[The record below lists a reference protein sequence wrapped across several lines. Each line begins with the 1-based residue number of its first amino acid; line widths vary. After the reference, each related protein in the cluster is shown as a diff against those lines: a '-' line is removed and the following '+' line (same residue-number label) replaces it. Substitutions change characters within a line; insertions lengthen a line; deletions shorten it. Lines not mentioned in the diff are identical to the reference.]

1 MSVEV
6 NDRLKLRPSVA
17 VVSNGDVTEF
27 FLSDIRRTIV
37 LRMQKEVSSLLF
49 GLNGK
54 LSIGEFLNAN
64 NLSER
69 IGEVL
74 PLLTYLNDNCVLL
87 KMDSDYGDAYT
98 RYPRVYSLLEN
109 YFPKQ
114 SMVEEH
120 FSQVRNSSVMIIGLG
135 SVGTWVAQSLLM
147 SGIKHFVLV
156 DADKVELSNLH
167 RQCGLAEAGIGSLKT
182 ETFSKHLKEMDED
195 VEIECIEDWLD
206 EDFFEKHNVGNVD
219 LIINCADKPTVDETS
234 LIVGKYAMSHGIP
247 HIVGGGYNLH
257 QSLIGQVVIPGKTAC
272 LECFRMNLDDLNE
285 IDTSNIRKL
294 ENSNRRVGS
303 FPPLSALS
311 SAITANEAFKVLA
324 GLDNLTMT
332 EQRTEFL
339 LRKLNF
345 ANVEMHRRH
354 DCKWCG
360 YEGAYYKL
368 QGNKDQ

>member
-1 MSVEV
+1 MSVEI

-27 FLSDIRRTIV
+27 FLSDIRKTIV
-37 LRMQKEVSSLLF
+37 LRMQEEVAQLLF
-49 GLNGK
+49 GLDGNKSIADFLEGNG
-54 LSIGEFLNAN
+54 LSGQTD
-64 NLSER
+64 
-69 IGEVL
+69 EVL
-74 PLLTYLNDNCVLL
+74 PLLDFLNENCVLL
-87 KMDSDYGDAYT
+87 KMDQDYGKDYN

-109 YFPKQ
+109 YSQ
-114 SMVEEH
+114 SQG
-120 FSQVRNSSVMIIGLG
+120 QVNERIKKVQGSRVMIIGLG

-147 SGIKHFVLV
+147 SGVKHFLLV
-156 DADKVELSNLH
+156 DADRVELSNLH
-167 RQCGLAEAGIGSLKT
+167 RQCGLTEASIGELKT
-182 ETFSKHLKEMDED
+182 EAFTKRLLEMDSE
-195 VEIECIEDWLD
+195 VQIESIVDWLD
-206 EDFFEKHNVGNVD
+206 EDFFERHEIGHVD

-234 LIVGKYAMSHGIP
+234 YIVGKYAMPHGIP

-257 QSLIGQVVIPGKTAC
+257 QSLVGQVVIPGKTAC

-294 ENSNRRVGS
+294 ENKNRRIGS

-324 GLDNLTMT
+324 GLDNLVMAG
-332 EQRTEFL
+332 QRTEFL

-345 ANVEMHRRH
+345 ANVEMHRRP

-360 YEGAYYKL
+360 YEGEYYQL
-368 QGNKDQ
+368 QRDQN

>member
-1 MSVEV
+1 MSVEI

-27 FLSDIRRTIV
+27 FLSDIRKTIV
-37 LRMQKEVSSLLF
+37 LRMEEDVVKLLF
-49 GLNGK
+49 DFDGK
-54 LSIGEFLNAN
+54 QTVEEFLEAN
-64 NLSER
+64 QLRDRAE
-69 IGEVL
+69 EVL
-74 PLLTYLNDNCVLL
+74 PLLDYLNRNCVLL
-87 KMDSDYGDAYT
+87 NTDQEYGDGYS
-98 RYPRVYSLLEN
+98 RYPRIYSLLEN
-109 YFPKQ
+109 YCTTQ
-114 SMVEEH
+114 QQVEEKFH
-120 FSQVRNSSVMIIGLG
+120 RIQKSRVMIIGLG

-147 SGIKHFVLV
+147 SGVRQFLFV

-167 RQCGLAEAGIGSLKT
+167 RQCGLTEASIGQLKT
-182 ETFSKHLKEMDED
+182 VAFSKRLKEMDST
-195 VEIECIEDWLD
+195 VQTECIVDWLD
-206 EDFFEKHNVGNVD
+206 NSFFERHTIGHVD

-234 LIVGKYAMSHGIP
+234 LIVGKYAMPHGIP

-257 QSLIGQVVIPGKTAC
+257 QSLVGQVVIPGKTAC

-294 ENSNRRVGS
+294 ENKNRRVGS

-324 GLDNLTMT
+324 GLDNLTMAG
-332 EQRTEFL
+332 QRTEFL

-345 ANVEMHRRH
+345 ANVEMKRRH

-360 YEGAYYKL
+360 YEGKYYQL
-368 QGNKDQ
+368 QRDKD

>member
-1 MSVEV
+1 MSVEI

-27 FLSDIRRTIV
+27 FLSDIRKSIV
-37 LRMQKEVSSLLF
+37 LRMQEEVAKLLF
-49 GLNGK
+49 GLDGNK
-54 LSIGEFLNAN
+54 SIGVFLEVNGLSDRMGEVMPLLDFLN
-64 NLSER
+64 
-69 IGEVL
+69 
-74 PLLTYLNDNCVLL
+74 TKCVLI
-87 KMDSDYGDAYT
+87 KSDQDYGEDYN

-109 YFPKQ
+109 YCLSQ
-114 SMVEEH
+114 RQVEDRFLKLRE
-120 FSQVRNSSVMIIGLG
+120 SRVLIIGLG
-135 SVGTWVAQSLLM
+135 SVGTWVTQSLLM
-147 SGIKHFVLV
+147 SGVKHFLLV

-167 RQCGLAEAGIGSLKT
+167 RQCGLTEACIGQLKT
-182 ETFSKHLKEMDED
+182 EAFTKHLMEMDSEAQ
-195 VEIECIEDWLD
+195 IECIVDWLD
-206 EDFFEKHNVGNVD
+206 EDFFQRHDVGHVD

-234 LIVGKYAMSHGIP
+234 YIVGKYAMPQGIP
-247 HIVGGGYNLH
+247 HVVGGGYNLH
-257 QSLIGQVVIPGKTAC
+257 QTLVGQVVIPGKTAC

-294 ENSNRRVGS
+294 ENRNRRVGS

-324 GLDNLTMT
+324 GLDNLVMT
-332 EQRTEFL
+332 DQRTEFL

-360 YEGAYYKL
+360 YEGEYYKL
-368 QGNKDQ
+368 QRD